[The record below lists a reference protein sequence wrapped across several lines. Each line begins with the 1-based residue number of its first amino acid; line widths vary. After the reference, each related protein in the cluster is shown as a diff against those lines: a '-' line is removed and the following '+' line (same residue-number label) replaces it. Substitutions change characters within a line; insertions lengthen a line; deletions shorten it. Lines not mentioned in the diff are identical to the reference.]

1 VASIGEAWP
10 GFVRTTF
17 SPGPAAGLGD
27 EPDEGLGLVFAG
39 LKLELG
45 AGLDDPRD
53 VLLVVAGVVV
63 PAELAPV
70 VRLDVFFADCDA
82 EADVE
87 TGGHSCCEQ
96 GITGLVLTPLLAVS
110 RTTITATAATRT
122 VGRMTAQK

>member
-1 VASIGEAWP
+1 MASIGEAWP

-17 SPGPAAGLGD
+17 SPAPAAGLGD

-53 VLLVVAGVVV
+53 ALLLVAGVVV

-96 GITGLVLTPLLAVS
+96 GITGLVLAPLLAVS

-122 VGRMTAQK
+122 VGTMTAQK

>member
-1 VASIGEAWP
+1 M
-10 GFVRTTF
+10 RTTF

-53 VLLVVAGVVV
+53 VLLVAGVAV

-82 EADVE
+82 EPDVE

-96 GITGLVLTPLLAVS
+96 GITGLVLTPRLAVS
-110 RTTITATAATRT
+110 RTTIIATAVTRT
-122 VGRMTAQK
+122 VGTMTAQK

>member
-1 VASIGEAWP
+1 MGEAWP

-17 SPGPAAGLGD
+17 SPVPAAGLGD
-27 EPDEGLGLVFAG
+27 EPDGGLGLVFAG

-53 VLLVVAGVVV
+53 ALLLVAGVV

-110 RTTITATAATRT
+110 RTTITATAVTRT
-122 VGRMTAQK
+122 VGTMTAQK